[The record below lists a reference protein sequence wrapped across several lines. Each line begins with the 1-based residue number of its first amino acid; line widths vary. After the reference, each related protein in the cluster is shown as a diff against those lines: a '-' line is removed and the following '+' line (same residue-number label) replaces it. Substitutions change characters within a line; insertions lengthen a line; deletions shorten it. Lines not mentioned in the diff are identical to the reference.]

1 MGIGLFLRFLMVGTK
16 TRIRIWHRCVSFV
29 KGETAIFERSI
40 RRRSQ
45 KLRKLTHVKAVQEST
60 RGLSLE
66 EVDAA
71 WSFQRAWW
79 PGLLPLLRSS
89 YELLPRGQARGRARV
104 IDLLHLFTQAEPI
117 KLLIQEQEPISLLPW
132 SGARM
137 SNPVHQCA
145 GHGFDVSVA
154 VSYLLT
160 QNMKD

>member
-1 MGIGLFLRFLMVGTK
+1 M
-16 TRIRIWHRCVSFV
+16 
-29 KGETAIFERSI
+29 
-40 RRRSQ
+40 
-45 KLRKLTHVKAVQEST
+45 
-60 RGLSLE
+60 SLE

-89 YELLPRGQARGRARV
+89 YELLPRGQAIGRARV

-117 KLLIQEQEPISLLPW
+117 KLLIQEQEPISLFPW

-154 VSYLLT
+154 VSYLLA
-160 QNMKD
+160 QNMKDEDGFLSPCWESDRQVENGHSRMEIREYWTLSDPEILAYLNPEQQWKACAAFFSSPLSLAS